1 MNLLQHINAEEIDR
15 LLSSKTFKDK
25 DLPLPLLKKASL
37 DTPLSFGEN
46 RILPIKALSNFQVR
60 LFDLADNKTIQ
71 PSDANVRNLLA
82 PKQGEAWLAYS
93 SESHLDINNPQ
104 LISQLGINFDVDKKI
119 IFNSYKVHTDSQTL
133 PQAIFQDL
141 KDFVVIFS
149 KSQVLNNLQ
158 INEAVSMQ
166 VAGKFKTSATVR
178 WADIFAGSLNQL
190 GKLLGNN
197 ESIKV
202 QLGAKAE
209 ADFSIEVKDD
219 FNLVICKIA
228 DNQYRISLKKA
239 VAQNISAK
247 ADLNIGVSLQ
257 NSAQVMRMLAPMI
270 EGIFDLP
277 ENKLK
282 EIGEKIKADQW
293 LDEAERQAVGV
304 IIRRLGLS
312 QGVDIKQIPQK
323 IEETEKSVLELVK
336 NIAQTKVQLGFSFE
350 YQRLKSEDAFLQ
362 AVVSQSILEQ
372 NHQNILLFKIND
384 LLTNLIDKEGAKIE
398 KYLHETRYQKRVA
411 WGLGLDFGRWGALA
425 GKDNKSVEWSVRQNA
440 QLKQQ
445 VSFVGTRI
453 YKATEWKNK
462 VNWGVSFTA
471 QMPNFS
477 FENIAKAHEFQYGLQ
492 IIWEQTENETE
503 KEELLQIIDL
513 AVLWGIIAENEFDKY
528 TLELENTLGNTK
540 NISYAFQIQV
550 PNEAFVM
557 LLPVL
562 SRKINGLIGK
572 ALGAGMNFLNYFDS
586 RKVVEKRAELYAPLW
601 ATYLSKYEENINW
614 ASLAQTHLKS
624 QHKDLANYEGSYQR
638 NSAGGYNYFQGLI
651 QLNPNTAT
659 QVESFVAGANLL
671 AKGIGS
677 ELPYEEVIQK
687 SFEQMQAFWT
697 QSHHIRSFGYYL
709 LDIAKNPNID
719 VFHQINRTLTIQ
731 YQANNS
737 LQTIQIAKK

>member
-1 MNLLQHINAEEIDR
+1 MNILHHINAEEIDR
-15 LLSSKTFKDK
+15 LLSNKTFKDK
-25 DLPLPLLKKASL
+25 DLPLPLIKKASL
-37 DTPLSFGEN
+37 DTPFAFGEN
-46 RILPIKALSNFQVR
+46 EILPIKALSNFQIR
-60 LFDLADNKTIQ
+60 LFDLADSKTIL
-71 PSDANVRNLLA
+71 PNDANVRNLLI

-93 SESHLDINNPQ
+93 SESKLDIDNPEI
-104 LISQLGINFDVDKKI
+104 ISQLGINFDVDKKI
-119 IFNSYKVHTDSQTL
+119 IFNSYKVHSDSQTL

-141 KDFVVIFS
+141 KGFVVIFS
-149 KSQVLNNLQ
+149 KNQVLTNLQ
-158 INEAVSMQ
+158 VNEAVSMQ

-178 WADIFAGSLNQL
+178 WADIFAGGLNEL
-190 GKLLGNN
+190 GKLLGSN
-197 ESIKV
+197 ESIKI

-209 ADFSIEVKDD
+209 ADFNIEVKDD
-219 FNLVICKIA
+219 FSLVICKIA

-239 VAQNISAK
+239 VSQNISAK
-247 ADLNIGVSLQ
+247 ASLSIGVSLQ
-257 NSAQVMRMLAPMI
+257 NPAQLTRVLAPMI

-282 EIGEKIKADQW
+282 EIAEKIKADQW
-293 LDEAERQAVGV
+293 LDEAERQAVGM

-323 IEETEKSVLELVK
+323 IEETEKRVLELVK

-350 YQRLKSEDAFLQ
+350 YQRLKSEEAFLQ

-372 NHQNILLFKIND
+372 NHQHILFFRISN
-384 LLTNLIDKEGAKIE
+384 LLSNLINKEEASIE
-398 KYLHETRYQKRVA
+398 KYLHETHYQKRVS

-425 GKDNKSVEWSVRQNA
+425 GKDNKSVEWSVRQNV
-440 QLKQQ
+440 QQKQQ

-453 YKATEWKNK
+453 YKAIEWKNK
-462 VNWGVSFTA
+462 INWGVSFTA

-477 FENIAKAHEFQYGLQ
+477 FESIAKAHEFQYSLQ
-492 IIWEQTENETE
+492 VIWEQIESETNR
-503 KEELLQIIDL
+503 EELLQLIDL
-513 AVLWGIIAENEFDKY
+513 AVLWGIISQEEFDKY
-528 TLELENTLGNTK
+528 ALELENALGNTQ

-550 PNEAFVM
+550 PHEAFVL
-557 LLPVL
+557 LLPIL

-572 ALGAGMNFLNYFDS
+572 ALGAGMNFLSYFDS

-601 ATYLSKYEENINW
+601 ATYLSKHEENINW
-614 ASLAQTHLKS
+614 ASLAQTHLRN
-624 QHKDLANYEGSYQR
+624 QHRDLANYEGSYQR
-638 NSAGGYNYFQGLI
+638 NSTGGYNYFQGLI
-651 QLNPNTAT
+651 HLNPNTAA

-697 QSHHIRSFGYYL
+697 QSHHIRSLGYYL

-719 VFHQINRTLTIQ
+719 VFHKIIRTLTIQ
-731 YQANNS
+731 YQANSS